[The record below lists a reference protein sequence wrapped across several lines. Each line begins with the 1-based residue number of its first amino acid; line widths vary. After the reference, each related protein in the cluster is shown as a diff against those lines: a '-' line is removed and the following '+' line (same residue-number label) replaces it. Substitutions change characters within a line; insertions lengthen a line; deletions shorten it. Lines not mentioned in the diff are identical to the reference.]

1 MTTAEQKK
9 NLKSF
14 VKAWKDRGYEKGE
27 TQQFW
32 LQLLRA
38 IGYEYV
44 DSVLFEKPLKS
55 RGFPDVWLREV
66 NVMVEQKSLGVDLD
80 KPELRQGEM
89 KTPFKQVL
97 DYAEDVPINEQPS
110 YLMTCNFGTFRIYD
124 RAKWHKSELE
134 QHPFEFSLEELAEHP
149 DYLNCITD
157 PNNTRLEKEKQVSI
171 KAGEQIGKLY
181 DMLREGYLDPDSEE
195 SMHALNVLCVRLV
208 FCLYCEDADLF
219 EKDAFLQ
226 YLKGTAPEDV
236 RSKLKRLF
244 KALDTEKAFR
254 DPYDTGCK
262 PFPYV
267 NGGLFAEDV
276 EIPNFSQQAL
286 DFLID
291 EVSAPID
298 WSQISPTIFGGI
310 FESTLNPETRR
321 SGGMHYTSP
330 ENIHKVI
337 DPLFLDDLKEEYRAI
352 RDDENLTPRQ
362 KCNRYKKFHQKLCSL
377 TFFDPACG
385 SGNFLTETYLCLRK
399 LEDKVLDELQFGQ
412 LQWSGTEEE
421 EAGERISLSQFHG
434 IEINDFAVSVA
445 ETALYISR
453 LKANNDTM
461 MLLDLDSGDLPLRE
475 SAHIV
480 HGNALRMDWNCVVFA
495 EECNYIIG
503 NPPFLGAR
511 TMDFVQKAEL
521 QEVIAGVRNNYDID
535 YVGGW
540 YVKAA
545 NMMDVNPTI
554 HAALVS
560 TNSICQGAQ
569 PGDLWKYLIENR
581 GLSIEFAHR
590 TFIWDSEASVKAH
603 VHCVIVGFAKCQVAK
618 KNKTI
623 YVDGYPILASN
634 INGYLLDAP
643 NVFIQDRKEPLCDV
657 PAMSNGNQPR
667 DGGNLLMTEIERRE
681 ALIAEPEIAR
691 FIRPYVGAEEL
702 IKGKKRYCLWLNDAS
717 EHEIDSSDILRTR
730 VNAVY
735 KFRIASKAKTTN
747 GYAKT
752 PHLLAQRPQKQGV
765 DFLILPMTSSERR
778 LYMPI
783 GYMAKENVASNG
795 AFVLPDATLYH
806 FGVLT
811 SLTHNAWMRVVAGR
825 LKSDYRYSKEIV
837 YNCFPW
843 PTPTTE
849 QKNNIEK
856 CAQAVLFARDNHQ
869 GDSLAEMYDGI
880 SPLPENAKKSDLK
893 KFAQNKYDDLL
904 SAHKALDA
912 AVEAAYGVDFHG
924 NEAEIVAHL
933 FALYEETIQKERDDR
948 SLQRKDTKSNVKPL
962 KTTIKVKVKVKGG
975 GQE

>member
-38 IGYEYV
+38 IGYDYV

-80 KPELRQGEM
+80 KPEPRQGEM

-286 DFLID
+286 DFLIN

-352 RDDENLTPRQ
+352 RDDEDLTPRQ
-362 KCNRYKKFHQKLCSL
+362 KRNRYKKFHQKLCSL

-421 EAGERISLSQFHG
+421 ETGERISLSQFHG

-461 MLLDLDSGDLPLRE
+461 MLLDLDSGDLPLKE

-480 HGNALRMDWNCVVFA
+480 HGNALSLAWDDVVPA
-495 EECNYIIG
+495 EKCNYIMG
-503 NPPFLGAR
+503 NPPFAGHQYRTSTQQEEMKMVFKEVAR
-511 TMDFVQKAEL
+511 
-521 QEVIAGVRNNYDID
+521 AGKLD
-535 YVGGW
+535 YVACW
-540 YVKAA
+540 YMLACKYIKETNIKVAFVSPNA
-545 NMMDVNPTI
+545 ITQGEQVEPLWNTLFSSGITI
-554 HAALVS
+554 IFARRTFKWENEATDQALVYCVVIGFGYGCKS
-560 TNSICQGAQ
+560 KKMLISENNSI
-569 PGDLWKYLIENR
+569 
-581 GLSIEFAHR
+581 
-590 TFIWDSEASVKAH
+590 
-603 VHCVIVGFAKCQVAK
+603 
-618 KNKTI
+618 
-623 YVDGYPILASN
+623 GYPQN

-643 NVFIQDRKEPLCDV
+643 NVYIQSRGKPLFGV
-657 PAMSNGNQPR
+657 NNIMSKGSQPT
-667 DGGNLLMTEIERRE
+667 DGGG
-681 ALIAEPEIAR
+681 LILSESEKD
-691 FIRPYVGAEEL
+691 EL
-702 IKGKKRYCLWLNDAS
+702 ILKYPVTQNYIRRFMSSDDFLKDKKRYCLWLVGVDKS
-717 EHEIDSSDILRTR
+717 EYSDIPEI
-730 VNAVY
+730 NARLQKVKESRLHSPTASVKKDAETPFLFSQIRQPSTTFLAVPEVTSGRRKY
-735 KFRIASKAKTTN
+735 LPIGFLSPEIIASNKL
-747 GYAKT
+747 Y
-752 PHLLAQRPQKQGV
+752 
-765 DFLILPMTSSERR
+765 LIPNAS
-778 LYMPI
+778 LYM
-783 GYMAKENVASNG
+783 
-795 AFVLPDATLYH
+795 
-806 FGVLT
+806 FGVMS
-811 SLTHNAWMRVVAGR
+811 SLFHNAWMRIVASKYGP
-825 LKSDYRYSKEIV
+825 SYSYAPAV
-837 YNCFPW
+837 YNNFVW
-843 PTPTTE
+843 PNASDVD
-849 QKNNIEK
+849 KRNIEN
-856 CAQAVLFARDNHQ
+856 CAKRVLEIRNHYV
-869 GDSLAEMYDGI
+869 DSNLAKMYDGI
-880 SPLPENAKKSDLK
+880 SPLPDDPSVADKKKYALK
-893 KFAQNKYDDLL
+893 EYDELL
-904 SAHKALDA
+904 TAHKALDD
-912 AVEAAYGVDFHG
+912 AVESAYGVSFQGD
-924 NEAEIVAHL
+924 EEKIVAHL
-933 FALYEETIQKERDDR
+933 FKLYEEATKKEKDDKTAKKNR
-948 SLQRKDTKSNVKPL
+948 SALGSNTKTS
-962 KTTIKVKVKVKGG
+962 KTPVRVKVKVKSGG
-975 GQE
+975 VE